1 VEQEIESGR
10 GLTLPKRMEGKRREG
25 AIKKWI
31 RVMTV
36 KGGRCEAEK
45 RVEIDHC
52 FTSSALVVERRL
64 GGCAVI
70 KVRAGMAEGLTCG
83 KG

>member
-36 KGGRCEAEK
+36 KGA
-45 RVEIDHC
+45 
-52 FTSSALVVERRL
+52 
-64 GGCAVI
+64 
-70 KVRAGMAEGLTCG
+70 KV
-83 KG
+83 